1 MGGHRF
7 YRVSMAVFM
16 WLLEGFLGFIGFFY
30 RILSGCYRV
39 LIVLNRVA
47 LRVPFPVL
55 RTALRVGPLNVQ
67 KRVFLGFLGPKAYI
81 LRFSFSLH
89 GFEGLLLFVFFE
101 ALCRVLGVLVVLYK
115 IC

>member
-1 MGGHRF
+1 MFKR
-7 YRVSMAVFM
+7 
-16 WLLEGFLGFIGFFY
+16 GF
-30 RILSGCYRV
+30 
-39 LIVLNRVA
+39 
-47 LRVPFPVL
+47 
-55 RTALRVGPLNVQ
+55 
-67 KRVFLGFLGPKAYI
+67 FLGFLGPKAYI